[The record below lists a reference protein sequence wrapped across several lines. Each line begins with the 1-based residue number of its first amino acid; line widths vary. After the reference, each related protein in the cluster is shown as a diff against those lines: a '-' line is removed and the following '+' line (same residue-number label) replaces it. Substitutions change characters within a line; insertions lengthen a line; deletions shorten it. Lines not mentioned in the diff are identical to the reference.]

1 MSMPLSRVN
10 VRLLA
15 LALAGAVSPAW
26 AAWPK
31 LDPSLL
37 DARQDGA
44 KARPVEA
51 MIELKGRAD
60 ALLLDRRGDVA
71 ERRGAWMKM
80 LRAHAERSQADLL
93 DALKAEGAEFRSY
106 WINNTVWVRAT
117 PDVLARISRRADVD
131 FVYANAPLSENLP
144 QPEIDAG
151 PASKAV
157 LAVEWGVNKIRAP
170 QVWAAGFRGAGVVVA
185 GQDTGVRWDHA
196 ALKAKYRGW
205 NGTSAN
211 HNYHWHDAVHSGGI
225 ASCPANSAVPC
236 DDHNHGT
243 HTVGTIVGAAGSN
256 QIGVA
261 PDAKWIA
268 CRNMNSGAGTPATYT
283 ECMQWFLAPTNLAG
297 GSPDPSK
304 APDIINNSWGCPSS
318 EGCTPKSILQSAV
331 NALVDGGIF
340 FVVSAGNDGSSCA
353 SLVDPPAIYEKSF
366 TIGSTTSGDAM
377 SSFSS
382 RGPVSGA
389 AFNKPD
395 AVAPGSN
402 VRSALRNGSY
412 GTMSGTSMAGPHV
425 AGAAALLIS
434 AYPALRGQ
442 PEQIADLL
450 RASAVH
456 ISSTQTCG
464 GIPSTR
470 FPNPVQGDGRIDV
483 YAAYQQ
489 AALLFAKDAAGE

>member
-1 MSMPLSRVN
+1 MLP
-10 VRLLA
+10 LA
-15 LALAGAVSPAW
+15 LACAATPAI

-31 LDPSLL
+31 LDPALQQNES
-37 DARQDGA
+37 ARAQ
-44 KARPVEA
+44 ARPVEA
-51 MIELKGRAD
+51 MIEMNQRAD
-60 ALLLDRRGDVA
+60 ALLLDRNADVVV
-71 ERRGAWMKM
+71 RRGAWMKM
-80 LRAHAERSQADLL
+80 LMAHAQTSQADLL
-93 DALKAEGAEFRSY
+93 ESLKAQGAQFRSY

-117 PDVLARISRRADVD
+117 PDVLKRISQRSDVN
-131 FVYANAPLSENLP
+131 FVYANAPVVENLP
-144 QPEIDAG
+144 QPELDAG
-151 PASKAV
+151 NQGEAV

-170 QVWAAGFRGAGVVVA
+170 QVWAAGVRGAGVVVA

-205 NGTSAN
+205 NGTTAN
-211 HNYHWHDAVHSGGI
+211 HNYNWHDSVHSGGI
-225 ASCPANSAVPC
+225 AACPANSTAPC
-236 DDHNHGT
+236 DDNNHGT
-243 HTVGTIVGAAGSN
+243 HTVGTIVGAAGTN

-283 ECMQWFLAPTNLAG
+283 ECMQWFLAPTNLANA
-297 GSPDPSK
+297 SPDPSK
-304 APDIINNSWGCPSS
+304 APDIINNSWGCPTS
-318 EGCTPKSILQSAV
+318 EGCTPRTILQSAV
-331 NALVDGGIF
+331 NALVDAGIF
-340 FVVSAGNDGSSCA
+340 FVVSAGNDGSGCGSM
-353 SLVDPPAIYEKSF
+353 SDPPAVYAKSF
-366 TIGSTTSGDAM
+366 TIGSTTSTDAM

-389 AFNKPD
+389 TFNKPD

-412 GTMSGTSMAGPHV
+412 GNMSGTSMAGPHV

-434 AYPALRGQ
+434 AYPALRGH
-442 PEQIADLL
+442 PDQIADLL

-456 ISSTQTCG
+456 ISSTQVCG
-464 GIPSTR
+464 GIPSTS

-489 AALLFAKDAAGE
+489 AALLFAKDQAGE

>member
-1 MSMPLSRVN
+1 MHARKIAIRMLP
-10 VRLLA
+10 LA
-15 LALAGAVSPAW
+15 LACAVAPAW

-31 LDPSLL
+31 LDPALQQAAQGR
-37 DARQDGA
+37 ARAQ
-44 KARPVEA
+44 PVEA
-51 MIELKGRAD
+51 MIEMNQRAD
-60 ALLLDRRGDVA
+60 ALLLDRAADPVV
-71 ERRGAWMKM
+71 RRGAWVKM
-80 LRAHAERSQADLL
+80 LRAEADRSQADLL
-93 DALKAEGAEFRSY
+93 ATLKAEGAQFQSF
-106 WINNTVWVRAT
+106 WINNTVWLRAH
-117 PDVLARISRRADVD
+117 PDVLERVSQRSDVN
-131 FVYANAPLSENLP
+131 FVYSNAAVIERLP
-144 QPEIDAG
+144 QAEAPAG
-151 PASKAV
+151 PVTEAV
-157 LAVEWGVNKIRAP
+157 LAIEWGVNKIRAP

-205 NGTSAN
+205 NGSTAN
-211 HNYHWHDAVHSGGI
+211 HNYNWHDSVHSGGI
-225 ASCPANSAVPC
+225 AGCLANSTVPC

-243 HTVGTIVGAAGSN
+243 HTVGTIVGAAGTN

-304 APDIINNSWGCPSS
+304 APDVINNSWGCPTS

-340 FVVSAGNDGSSCA
+340 FVVSAGNDGSSCG
-353 SLVDPPAIYEKSF
+353 SLVDPPAIYAKSF
-366 TIGSTTSGDAM
+366 TIGSTTSSDAM

-389 AFNKPD
+389 TFNKPD
-395 AVAPGSN
+395 AVAPGSS

-412 GTMSGTSMAGPHV
+412 GSMSGTSMAGPHV

-442 PEQIADLL
+442 PEQIGDLL

-456 ISSTQTCG
+456 IASSQSCG

-489 AALLFAKDAAGE
+489 AALLFAKDQAGE

>member
-1 MSMPLSRVN
+1 MHARNLV
-10 VRLLA
+10 VRTLA
-15 LALAGAVSPAW
+15 LALACAVAPAW

-31 LDPSLL
+31 LDPAL
-37 DARQDGA
+37 DQAVAARGRA
-44 KARPVEA
+44 VPVGA
-51 MIELKGRAD
+51 MIEMNHRAD
-60 ALLLDRRGDVA
+60 ALLLDRGADPVV
-71 ERRGAWMKM
+71 RRRAWITM
-80 LRAHAERSQADLL
+80 LTAHAKHSQADLV
-93 DALKAEGAEFRSY
+93 DQLKAEGAQFQSF
-106 WINNTVWVRAT
+106 WINNTLWVRAR
-117 PDVLARISRRADVD
+117 PDVLRRVSQRSDVNY
-131 FVYANAPLSENLP
+131 VYANTPLVERLP
-144 QPEIDAG
+144 QPERDAG
-151 PASKAV
+151 PVTEAV
-157 LAVEWGVNKIRAP
+157 LAIEWGVNKIRAP

-205 NGTSAN
+205 NGTTAN
-211 HNYHWHDAVHSGGI
+211 HNYNWHDSVHSGGI
-225 ASCPANSAVPC
+225 ASCPANSTVPC

-304 APDIINNSWGCPSS
+304 APDIINNSWGCPTS

-340 FVVSAGNDGSSCA
+340 FVVSAGNDGSGCG
-353 SLVDPPAIYEKSF
+353 SLVDPPAIYAKSF
-366 TIGSTTSGDAM
+366 TIGSTTSTDAM

-402 VRSALRNGSY
+402 VRSALKNGSY
-412 GTMSGTSMAGPHV
+412 GSMSGTSMAGPHV

-456 ISSTQTCG
+456 ISSTQVCG
-464 GIPSTR
+464 GIPATS

-489 AALLFAKDAAGE
+489 AALLFAQDAAGE

>member
-1 MSMPLSRVN
+1 
-10 VRLLA
+10 
-15 LALAGAVSPAW
+15 
-26 AAWPK
+26 
-31 LDPSLL
+31 
-37 DARQDGA
+37 
-44 KARPVEA
+44 
-51 MIELKGRAD
+51 
-60 ALLLDRRGDVA
+60 
-71 ERRGAWMKM
+71 M
-80 LRAHAERSQADLL
+80 LTAHAKNSQADLI
-93 DALKAEGAEFRSY
+93 DQLKAEGAQFQSF
-106 WINNTVWVRAT
+106 WLNNTLWVRAR
-117 PDVLARISRRADVD
+117 PDVLRRVSQRSDVNY
-131 FVYANAPLSENLP
+131 VYANTPLVERLP
-144 QPEIDAG
+144 QPERDAG
-151 PASKAV
+151 PVTEAV
-157 LAVEWGVNKIRAP
+157 LAIEWGVNKIRAP

-205 NGTSAN
+205 NGTTAN
-211 HNYHWHDAVHSGGI
+211 HNYNWHDSVHSGGI
-225 ASCPANSAVPC
+225 ASCPANSTVPC

-304 APDIINNSWGCPSS
+304 APDIINNSWGCPTS

-340 FVVSAGNDGSSCA
+340 FVVSAGNDGSGCG
-353 SLVDPPAIYEKSF
+353 SLVDPPAIYAKSF
-366 TIGSTTSGDAM
+366 TIGSTTSTDAM

-402 VRSALRNGSY
+402 VRSALKNGSY
-412 GTMSGTSMAGPHV
+412 GSMSGTSMAGPHV

-456 ISSTQTCG
+456 ISSTQVCG
-464 GIPSTR
+464 GIPATS

-489 AALLFAKDAAGE
+489 AALLFAQDAAGE